1 MKGEAQPFA
10 LLSKRENK
18 TRREEETGNFIG
30 PCLKH
35 LFKGFP
41 LPFKPLILFMIIVCF
56 ILFHFFF
63 YFFFSFFE
71 TGFYCVDPAGLKLT
85 RASASASSNCWD

>member
-1 MKGEAQPFA
+1 MKQMIYPEFDIPWNHHSEMKGEAQPFA

-35 LFKGFP
+35 LFKGF
-41 LPFKPLILFMIIVCF
+41 
-56 ILFHFFF
+56 
-63 YFFFSFFE
+63 
-71 TGFYCVDPAGLKLT
+71 YCVDPAGLKLT